1 MKNLRSILLFFL
13 FLIHTATLFAQ
24 LDLPS
29 FISDN
34 MVLQQQ
40 SEAPIWGKSNPNSVI
55 HIICSWNGIPNV
67 TTADEQGKWK
77 IRIKTPAAGGPYT
90 IKINDQTIK
99 NILIGEVW
107 LCSGQSNMQLSLNQ
121 SENGEN
127 EAANADLPN
136 IRLFYVARQLADQPQ
151 DDCYGKWEK
160 CSPESAK
167 TFSAVAYYFGKK
179 LNKELGVPIGLI
191 HSSWGGSTAEAWVKE
206 DILKSDSDY
215 DCYYEV
221 ERQKEKKAKPGEIP
235 ITQHSPSKLY
245 NAMIHPLISYGIKGV
260 IWYQGESNVNFCPN
274 DANRYEK
281 LFPTLIK
288 NWRDNWGQGD
298 FPFYY
303 VQIAPYEY
311 EVPKVA
317 ALLRDA
323 QRKSLK
329 VNNTGMAVTM
339 DIGNPKDIHPK
350 NKKDVGDRLA
360 LWALAKTYE
369 KSSITY
375 SGPLYNSIK
384 VKRNKAFVSFDYVG
398 GGLVAKNGPLTYFE
412 IAGEDK
418 QFYPAT
424 AEIVKNLIVVQ
435 STKVN
440 KPVAVRYSFNNAD
453 EPNLFNKEGLP
464 ASSFRTDDW
473 KIDQINKSEKKEGH

>member
-1 MKNLRSILLFFL
+1 MKNLRSILIIFL

-40 SEAPIWGKSNPNSVI
+40 SEPPIWGKSIPKSVI
-55 HIICSWNGIPNV
+55 NIVCSWDGKQY
-67 TTADEQGKWK
+67 TTTTDEQGKWK
-77 IRIKTPAAGGPYT
+77 IKIKTPVAGGPYT
-90 IKINDQTIK
+90 IKINEQTIK

-107 LCSGQSNMQLSLNQ
+107 LCSGQSNMQMALNQ
-121 SENGEN
+121 TENGEN
-127 EAANADLPN
+127 EAAIADLPN
-136 IRLFYVARQLADQPQ
+136 IRLFYVARELADQPK

-167 TFSAVAYYFGKK
+167 TFSAAAYYFGKK
-179 LNKELGVPIGLI
+179 LNKELAVPIGLI
-191 HSSWGGSTAEAWVKE
+191 HTSWGGSTAEAWVRE

-215 DCYYEV
+215 DCYYE
-221 ERQKEKKAKPGEIP
+221 KEKGKEIKAKPGELP

-260 IWYQGESNVNFCPN
+260 IWYQGESNVNFCPE
-274 DANRYEK
+274 DAIRYEK

-288 NWRDNWGQGD
+288 NWRDDWGQGD

-303 VQIAPYEY
+303 TQIAPYEY
-311 EVPKVA
+311 GVTKVA
-317 ALLRDA
+317 AMLRDA

-339 DIGNPKDIHPK
+339 DIGNPGDIHPK
-350 NKKDVGDRLA
+350 KKKDVGDRLA

-369 KSSITY
+369 KTSIAY
-375 SGPLYNSIK
+375 SGPLYKSIK
-384 VKRNKAFVSFDYVG
+384 VKGNKAFVSFDYVG
-398 GGLVAKNGPLTYFE
+398 GGLMAKNGLLTHFE

-424 AEIVKNLIVVQ
+424 AEIAKNLIVVQ
-435 STKVN
+435 SIKVN
-440 KPVAVRYSFNNAD
+440 KPVSVRYAFNNAD

-473 KIDQINKSEKKEGH
+473 KIDQIIKSETKK

>member
-1 MKNLRSILLFFL
+1 MKNSLSIVIFLLFF
-13 FLIHTATLFAQ
+13 IHTATLFAQ

-40 SEAPIWGKSNPNSVI
+40 SDAPIWGKSDPNTVI
-55 HIICSWNGIPNV
+55 YITSSWDGIRHV

-77 IRIKTPAAGGPYT
+77 IKIKTPVAGGPYT
-90 IKINDQTIK
+90 IKINDQTIN

-107 LCSGQSNMQLSLNQ
+107 LCSGQSNMQMALSQ
-121 SENGEN
+121 SEKGED
-127 EAANADLPN
+127 EAAIADLPN
-136 IRLFYVARQLADQPQ
+136 IRLFYVARELADQPK
-151 DDCYGKWEK
+151 DDCYGKWEQ

-179 LNKELGVPIGLI
+179 LKKELDVPIGLI
-191 HSSWGGSTAEAWVKE
+191 HTSWGGSTAEAWVRE
-206 DILKSDSDY
+206 DILKSESDY
-215 DCYYEV
+215 GCYYE
-221 ERQKEKKAKPGEIP
+221 KEKGKEIKAKPGELP

-245 NAMIHPLISYGIKGV
+245 NAMIHPLISYRIKGV
-260 IWYQGESNVNFCPN
+260 IWYQGESNVNFCPE
-274 DANRYEK
+274 DAIRYEK

-288 NWRDNWGQGD
+288 NWRDDWGQGD

-303 VQIAPYEY
+303 AQIAPYEY
-311 EVPKVA
+311 GVTKVA
-317 ALLRDA
+317 AMLRDA

-339 DIGNPKDIHPK
+339 DIGNPGDIHPK

-369 KSSITY
+369 KTSIAY
-375 SGPLYNSIK
+375 SGPLYKSIK
-384 VKRNKAFVSFDYVG
+384 VKGNKALVSFDYVG
-398 GGLVAKNGPLTYFE
+398 GGLMAKNGPLTHFE

-418 QFYPAT
+418 QFYPAI
-424 AEIVKNLIVVQ
+424 AEIAKDLIVVK
-435 STKVN
+435 SEKVN
-440 KPVAVRYSFNNAD
+440 NPVAVRYAFNNSD
-453 EPNLFNKEGLP
+453 EPNLYNKEGLP

-473 KIDQINKSEKKEGH
+473 KIDQINKSETKK